1 MTPTY
6 VCPDC
11 KTPLNAFY
19 CSDCEYEFPRLGEI
33 PRLLSRDRGF
43 AQTEQV
49 AAAYD
54 AIYADG
60 SNVWANQGRTPEFIA
75 YFSALVD
82 RLPHA
87 RSLEIGC
94 GEGFLLAARSGGEKF
109 AVDLSIAAICTA
121 KTRADAHYSLALAEC
136 LPYWTKQYNFIEVAM
151 GVTPQ

>member
-54 AIYADG
+54 AIYADR

-94 GEGFLLAARSGGEKF
+94 GEGFLLQPATAARSLPSICRSRRF
-109 AVDLSIAAICTA
+109 ARPKRAPTPTTVWRWQNVCL
-121 KTRADAHYSLALAEC
+121 TR
-136 LPYWTKQYNFIEVAM
+136 TKQHNFIEVAL

>member
-1 MTPTY
+1 MLHAFTWRRRSAAAATAQRHFIRGSIRRSEHDPTY
-6 VCPDC
+6 LCPDC

-54 AIYADG
+54 AIYADR

-94 GEGFLLAARSGGEKF
+94 GEGFLLAARNGGEKF
-109 AVDLSIAAICTA
+109 AVDLSI
-121 KTRADAHYSLALAEC
+121 
-136 LPYWTKQYNFIEVAM
+136 
-151 GVTPQ
+151 